1 MDGKGLFTW
10 PDQRK
15 YEGDYKDDKKDGYG
29 TFEWYLLLI
38 LGLMVENI
46 RAIGK
51 TENNMARESSSTILI
66 IVNGEEESGMTGKE
80 FVGLKLNNK
89 Y

>member
-29 TFEWYLLLI
+29 TFEW
-38 LGLMVENI
+38 
-46 RAIGK
+46 
-51 TENNMARESSSTILI
+51 
-66 IVNGEEESGMTGKE
+66 
-80 FVGLKLNNK
+80 
-89 Y
+89 